1 MSRSIGLLLVAA
13 LSLSLVACSSEAS
26 PTGSVICVAPGNG
39 VLTLTA
45 ASTAFN
51 AACLALPAG
60 ETTTVELVNNDSEP
74 HDLAMYTDSSRSTQL
89 WAADEIADAGETV
102 EYDLPALDPGTYY
115 FLCTIHPGM
124 NGSVVVE

>member
-13 LSLSLVACSSEAS
+13 LTLSLAACSSEAS
-26 PTGSVICVAPGNG
+26 PTGSVTCVAPVDG

-45 ASTAFN
+45 ASTAFD

-60 ETTTVELVNNDSEP
+60 EATTVKLINNDSEP
-74 HDLAMYTDSSRSTQL
+74 HDLAIYTDSSRSTQL

-102 EYDLPALDPGTYY
+102 EYDVPGLDAGTYY

-124 NGSVVVE
+124 NGSVRVE